1 MHSDHRKRVRNKFM
15 KYGIDT
21 FEPHE
26 VLEFLL
32 FWAIPRKDTNVLSH
46 ELINKFG
53 SIASVFDA
61 PYASLVEMNGVGES
75 VAIFLKLIPNIA
87 RIYEE
92 EKFLIKSKIPTM
104 EECCQK
110 LVLKFIGRTEEAV
123 ALMLFDS
130 KGKIVFEGIIN
141 KGSVNA
147 VEIYSRRIVE
157 LVSSYFA
164 TSLILAHNHPSGIA
178 LPSKEDIRTTD
189 KLAEILKSMNVK
201 FLDHI
206 IVADDDYVSMMQCK
220 MSSAFGGEE
229 CI

>member
-15 KYGIDT
+15 KYGIDA

-32 FWAIPRKDTNVLSH
+32 FWAIPRKDTNILAH
-46 ELINKFG
+46 KLINKFG
-53 SIASVFDA
+53 SIAAVLDA
-61 PYASLVEMNGVGES
+61 PYNSLLEIDGIGES
-75 VAIFLKLIPNIA
+75 TAIFLKLLPSIA
-87 RIYEE
+87 RVYEE
-92 EKFLIKSKIPTM
+92 EKFLIKSKIPSM
-104 EECCQK
+104 EECCHK
-110 LVLKFIGRTEEAV
+110 LVLKFIGRNEEAV

-157 LVSSYFA
+157 LISSYFA
-164 TSLILAHNHPSGIA
+164 TSLILAHNHPSGVAI
-178 LPSKEDIRTTD
+178 PSKEDIRSTD
-189 KLAEILKSMNVK
+189 KLARILESMHVK

-206 IVADDDYVSMMQCK
+206 IVADDDYVSMMQCHI
-220 MSSAFGGEE
+220 SSAFGGDKWM
-229 CI
+229 

>member
-1 MHSDHRKRVRNKFM
+1 MHSDHRKRVRKKFM
-15 KYGIDT
+15 KYGIDA

-32 FWAIPRKDTNVLSH
+32 FWAIPRKDTNILAH

-61 PYASLVEMNGVGES
+61 PYNSLLEIDGVGES
-75 VAIFLKLIPNIA
+75 TAIFLKLIPSIA

-92 EKFLIKSKIPTM
+92 EKFLTKSKIPTM

-110 LVLKFIGRTEEAV
+110 LVLKFIGRNEEAV

-157 LVSSYFA
+157 LVGSYFA

-178 LPSKEDIRTTD
+178 IPSKEDVRSTD
-189 KLAEILKSMNVK
+189 KLASILESMHVK

-206 IVADDDYVSMMQCK
+206 IVADDDYVSMMQCRI
-220 MSSAFGGEE
+220 SSAFGGDTWM
-229 CI
+229 